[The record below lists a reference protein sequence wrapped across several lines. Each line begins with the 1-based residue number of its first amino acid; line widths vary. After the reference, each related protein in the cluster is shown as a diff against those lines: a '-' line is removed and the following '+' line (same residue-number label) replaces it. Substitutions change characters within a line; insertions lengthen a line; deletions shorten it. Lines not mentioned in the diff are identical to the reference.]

1 MIDEDEIKNFLRKE
15 LEKHDPVVDYL
26 KIERPNIICECGY
39 NAEPLKDFLRRDTCP
54 DCGSQDFK
62 YEE

>member
-1 MIDEDEIKNFLRKE
+1 MKTDDIFKQLANDFYLENPMLRDKF
-15 LEKHDPVVDYL
+15 K
-26 KIERPNIICECGY
+26 KRPIFILCECGY
-39 NAEPLKDFLRRDTCP
+39 NAEPSKDILRRDTCP